1 MKGLPKLERLKLPGC
16 VRVNDDA
23 LAALAAIPSLRE
35 VDLKGTAVTEK
46 GIAALRSAK
55 PNIQVTFGPWEA
67 RTASFRNN

>member
-35 VDLKGTAVTEK
+35 VDLTGTAVTEK
-46 GIAALRSAK
+46 GIAALGR
-55 PNIQVTFGPWEA
+55 
-67 RTASFRNN
+67 